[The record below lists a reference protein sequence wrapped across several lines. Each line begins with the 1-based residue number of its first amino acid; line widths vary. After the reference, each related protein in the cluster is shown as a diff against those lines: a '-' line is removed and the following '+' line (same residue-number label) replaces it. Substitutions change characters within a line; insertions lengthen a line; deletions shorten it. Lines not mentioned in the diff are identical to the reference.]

1 MKKIGSLFHIV
12 FVMLALALSAIG
24 QTPINVTT
32 QIGSKSVAQD
42 ENFILS
48 FTLTSADNN
57 ASFVLPTYKFPELLN
72 FKKQG
77 VSRSKA
83 SKSINGQMVNSYTF
97 SQYYEPDKSG
107 NFEINNE
114 WIEVGNQTYRLD
126 PFTIVVS
133 PAIDTEEFT
142 EELLPSELILSS
154 NDPFF
159 VITSNL
165 IKPFVGQG
173 FTLKMSF
180 FVPENNTQEFE
191 FDRNDIQIPALISK
205 MKPKFCWE
213 ENFGI
218 TTEQIAKVS
227 INKKKYTEYRF
238 FQATYFALQNQKI
251 QIPGLKFRVMSLTRK
266 GLETIKKP
274 IFFTSTPVEIKL
286 RDLPHH
292 PLSGKVP
299 VGNFQLKENISSSN
313 SKTGQPLVYSTSLIG
328 DGNEALWNYK
338 FPESDYFMNF
348 KPISVLTTVAPY
360 QEKMFG
366 NKTDKIQIIPKQP
379 GKFALNHYF
388 NWIYFNAKTEQFDTL
403 ISKIV
408 IDVTGNSSDH
418 VLNTDRIEDE
428 VYRGIENKN
437 TLEVSWARWV
447 NWSQLVNLILIFLV
461 IVIAFLVWK
470 KPK

>member
-1 MKKIGSLFHIV
+1 MKKLGSIFHIV
-12 FVMLALALSAIG
+12 FVMLTLAFSALG
-24 QTPINVTT
+24 QNTMTVTT
-32 QIGSKSVAQD
+32 QIGSKSIAQD

-48 FTLTSADNN
+48 FTLTSVEN
-57 ASFVLPTYKFPELLN
+57 ASASLPTYKFPELLN

-77 VSRSKA
+77 VSRAKA
-83 SKSINGQMVNSYTF
+83 SQSINGQMVNSYTF
-97 SQYYEPDKSG
+97 SQYYQPDKPG

-114 WIEVGNQTYRLD
+114 WIEVSNQTYRLE

-133 PAIDTEEFT
+133 PAVDAEEFT
-142 EELLPSELILSS
+142 EELLPSELMLTS

-159 VITSNL
+159 VITSNI

-180 FVPENNTQEFE
+180 FVPESNTQEFE
-191 FDRNDIQIPALISK
+191 FDHNDIQIPALISK

-218 TTEQIAKVS
+218 TTEQILKVS
-227 INKKKYTEYRF
+227 INKKRYTEYRF
-238 FQATYFALQNQKI
+238 FQATYFALENQKI
-251 QIPGLKFRVMSLTRK
+251 QIPALKFRVMSLNRK
-266 GLETIKKP
+266 GLEATKKP
-274 IFFTSTPVEIKL
+274 IFFTSAPVEIKL

-299 VGNFQLKENISSSN
+299 VGNFQLKENISSSISN
-313 SKTGQPLVYSTSLIG
+313 TGQPIMYTANLLG
-328 DGNEALWNYK
+328 DGNGVLWDNK
-338 FPESDYFMNF
+338 SPESDYFMNF
-348 KPISVLTTVAPY
+348 EPISVQTTVAPF

-379 GKFALNHYF
+379 GKFVLSHYF
-388 NWIYFNAKTEQFDTL
+388 NWIYFNVKTEQFDTL
-403 ISKIV
+403 KSKIV
-408 IDVTGNSSDH
+408 LDITGNSSDRL
-418 VLNTDRIEDE
+418 LNTGQDENE
-428 VYRGIENKN
+428 VYRGIENKK
-437 TLEVSWARWV
+437 TLDVTWARWV
-447 NWSQLVNLILIFLV
+447 NWSQLVNLILIFLT

>member
-1 MKKIGSLFHIV
+1 MKKSESVFHLV
-12 FVMLALALSAIG
+12 FVMLTLAFAAIG
-24 QTPINVTT
+24 QTPMSVTT
-32 QIGSKSVAQD
+32 QIGSKSISQD

-48 FTLTSADNN
+48 FTLASAEN
-57 ASFVLPTYKFPELLN
+57 ASATLPSYKFPELLN

-77 VSRSKA
+77 ISRAKA
-83 SKSINGQMVNSYTF
+83 SKSINGQIVNTYTF
-97 SQYYEPDKSG
+97 SQYYLPDKPG
-107 NFEINNE
+107 NFEIKNE
-114 WIEVGNQTYRLD
+114 YIEVANQTFRLE
-126 PFTIVVS
+126 PFEIVVS
-133 PAIDTEEFT
+133 PALETEEFT
-142 EELLPSELILSS
+142 EELLPSELILTS
-154 NDPFF
+154 NDPLF
-159 VITSNL
+159 VITSNTR
-165 IKPFVGQG
+165 KPFVGQG

-180 FVPENNTQEFE
+180 FVPESNVQEFE

-218 TTEQIAKVS
+218 TTEQIIKVS

-251 QIPGLKFRVMSLTRK
+251 QIPALKFKIISVIRK
-266 GLETIKKP
+266 GLEAIKKP
-274 IFFTSTPVEIKL
+274 VFFTSAPLEIKL

-292 PLSGKVP
+292 PLSDKVP
-299 VGNFQLKENISSSN
+299 VGIFQLKESISSLN
-313 SKTGQPLVYSTSLIG
+313 SKTGQPLQYTASLIG

-338 FPESDYFMNF
+338 TPESDYFMNF
-348 KPISVLTTVAPY
+348 VPISVQTTVAPF

-379 GKFALNHYF
+379 GKFALSHYF
-388 NWIYFNAKTEQFDTL
+388 NWIYFNVKTEQFDTL
-403 ISKIV
+403 KSKIV
-408 IDVTGNSSDH
+408 LDITGNSSDH
-418 VLNTDRIEDE
+418 VLNTDRAEDE

-447 NWSQLVNLILIFLV
+447 NWSQLVNLILIFLA
-461 IVIAFLVWK
+461 IVIAFLVLK

>member
-1 MKKIGSLFHIV
+1 MKKFESVFHLV
-12 FVMLALALSAIG
+12 FVMLTLAFAAIG
-24 QTPINVTT
+24 QTPMSVTT
-32 QIGSKSVAQD
+32 QIGSKSISQD

-48 FTLTSADNN
+48 FTLASAEN
-57 ASFVLPTYKFPELLN
+57 ASATLPIYKFPELLN

-77 VSRSKA
+77 ISRAKA
-83 SKSINGQMVNSYTF
+83 SKSMNGQIVNTYTF
-97 SQYYEPDKSG
+97 SQYYLPDKPG
-107 NFEINNE
+107 NFEIKNE
-114 WIEVGNQTYRLD
+114 YIEVANQTFRLE
-126 PFTIVVS
+126 PFEIVVS
-133 PAIDTEEFT
+133 PALETEEFT
-142 EELLPSELILSS
+142 EELLPSELILTS
-154 NDPFF
+154 NDPLF
-159 VITSNL
+159 VITSNTR
-165 IKPFVGQG
+165 KPFVGQG

-180 FVPENNTQEFE
+180 FVPESNVQEFE

-218 TTEQIAKVS
+218 TTEQIIKVS

-251 QIPGLKFRVMSLTRK
+251 QIPALKFKIISVIRK
-266 GLETIKKP
+266 GLEAIKKP
-274 IFFTSTPVEIKL
+274 VFFTSAPLEIKL

-292 PLSGKVP
+292 PLSEKVP
-299 VGNFQLKENISSSN
+299 VGIFQLKESISSLN
-313 SKTGQPLVYSTSLIG
+313 SKTGQPLQYTASLIG

-338 FPESDYFMNF
+338 TPESDYFMNF
-348 KPISVLTTVAPY
+348 VPISVQTTVAPF

-379 GKFALNHYF
+379 GKFALSHYF
-388 NWIYFNAKTEQFDTL
+388 NWIYFNVKTEQFDTL
-403 ISKIV
+403 KSKIV
-408 IDVTGNSSDH
+408 LDITGNSSDH
-418 VLNTDRIEDE
+418 VLNTDRTEDE

-447 NWSQLVNLILIFLV
+447 NWSQLVNLILIFLA
-461 IVIAFLVWK
+461 IVIAFLVLK

>member
-1 MKKIGSLFHIV
+1 MKKLGSIFHIV
-12 FVMLALALSAIG
+12 FLMLTLAFSALG
-24 QTPINVTT
+24 QNAMTVAT
-32 QIGSKSVAQD
+32 QIGSKSIAQD

-48 FTLTSADNN
+48 FTLTSVEN
-57 ASFVLPTYKFPELLN
+57 ASASLPAYKFPELLN

-77 VSRSKA
+77 VSRAKA

-97 SQYYEPDKSG
+97 SQYYQPDNAG

-114 WIEVGNQTYRLD
+114 FIEVGNQTYRIE

-133 PAIDTEEFT
+133 PAVDTEEFT
-142 EELLPSELILSS
+142 EELLPSELILTS

-159 VITSNL
+159 VITSNIL
-165 IKPFVGQG
+165 QPFVGQG

-180 FVPENNTQEFE
+180 FLPESNTQEFE
-191 FDRNDIQIPALISK
+191 FDHNDIQIPALIAK

-218 TTEQIAKVS
+218 TTEQILKVS
-227 INKKKYTEYRF
+227 INKKRYTEYRF

-251 QIPGLKFRVMSLTRK
+251 QIPALKFRVMSLNRR
-266 GLETIKKP
+266 GLEAIKKP
-274 IFFTSTPVEIKL
+274 IFFTSAPVEIKL

-299 VGNFQLKENISSSN
+299 VGNFQLKENISSPMT
-313 SKTGQPLVYSTSLIG
+313 KTGHPIMYTANLLG
-328 DGNEALWNYK
+328 DGNGVLWDNK
-338 FPESDYFMNF
+338 SPESDYFMNF
-348 KPISVLTTVAPY
+348 EPISVQTTVAPF

-379 GKFALNHYF
+379 GKFVMSHYF
-388 NWIYFNAKTEQFDTL
+388 NWIYFNVKTEQFDTL
-403 ISKIV
+403 KSKIV
-408 IDVTGNSSDH
+408 LDITGNSSDRL
-418 VLNTDRIEDE
+418 LNTGQDENE
-428 VYRGIENKN
+428 VYRGIENKK
-437 TLEVSWARWV
+437 TLDVTWARWV
-447 NWSQLVNLILIFLV
+447 NWSQLVNLILIFLT

>member
-1 MKKIGSLFHIV
+1 MKKSESVFHLV
-12 FVMLALALSAIG
+12 FVMLTLAFAAIG
-24 QTPINVTT
+24 QTPMSVTT
-32 QIGSKSVAQD
+32 QIGSKSISQD

-48 FTLTSADNN
+48 FTLASAEN
-57 ASFVLPTYKFPELLN
+57 ASATLPSYKFPELLN

-77 VSRSKA
+77 ISRAKA
-83 SKSINGQMVNSYTF
+83 SKSINGQIVNTYTF
-97 SQYYEPDKSG
+97 SQYYLPDKPG
-107 NFEINNE
+107 NFEIKNE
-114 WIEVGNQTYRLD
+114 YIEVANQTFRLE
-126 PFTIVVS
+126 PFEIVVS
-133 PAIDTEEFT
+133 PALETEEFT
-142 EELLPSELILSS
+142 EELLPSELILTS
-154 NDPFF
+154 NDPLF
-159 VITSNL
+159 VITSNTR
-165 IKPFVGQG
+165 KPFVGQG

-180 FVPENNTQEFE
+180 FVPESNVQEFE

-218 TTEQIAKVS
+218 TTEQIIKVS

-251 QIPGLKFRVMSLTRK
+251 QIPALKFKIISVIRK
-266 GLETIKKP
+266 GLEAIKKP
-274 IFFTSTPVEIKL
+274 VFFTSAPLEIKL

-292 PLSGKVP
+292 PLSEKVP
-299 VGNFQLKENISSSN
+299 VGIFQLKESISSLN
-313 SKTGQPLVYSTSLIG
+313 SKTGQPLQYTASLIG

-338 FPESDYFMNF
+338 TPESDYFMNF
-348 KPISVLTTVAPY
+348 VPISVQTTVAPF

-379 GKFALNHYF
+379 GKFALSHYF
-388 NWIYFNAKTEQFDTL
+388 NWIYFNVKTEQFDTL
-403 ISKIV
+403 KSKIV
-408 IDVTGNSSDH
+408 LDITGNSSDH
-418 VLNTDRIEDE
+418 VLNTDRAEDE

-447 NWSQLVNLILIFLV
+447 NWSQLVNLILIFLA
-461 IVIAFLVWK
+461 IVIAFLVLK

>member
-1 MKKIGSLFHIV
+1 MKKLGSIFHIV
-12 FVMLALALSAIG
+12 FVMLALAFSALG
-24 QTPINVTT
+24 QNAMTVTT
-32 QIGSKSVAQD
+32 QIGSKSIPQD

-48 FTLTSADNN
+48 FTLTSVEN
-57 ASFVLPTYKFPELLN
+57 ASASLPTYKFPELLN

-77 VSRSKA
+77 VSRAKA
-83 SKSINGQMVNSYTF
+83 SKSMNGQMVNSYTF
-97 SQYYEPDKSG
+97 SQYYQPDKPG

-114 WIEVGNQTYRLD
+114 GIEVGNQSYRLE

-133 PAIDTEEFT
+133 PAVDTEEFT
-142 EELLPSELILSS
+142 EELLPSELILTS

-159 VITSNL
+159 VITSNIL
-165 IKPFVGQG
+165 KPFVGQG

-180 FVPENNTQEFE
+180 FVPESNTQEFE
-191 FDRNDIQIPALISK
+191 FDHNDIQIPALISK

-218 TTEQIAKVS
+218 TTEQILKVS

-251 QIPGLKFRVMSLTRK
+251 QIPALKLRVMSLNRK
-266 GLETIKKP
+266 GLEAVKKP
-274 IFFTSTPVEIKL
+274 IFFTSAPIEIKL

-299 VGNFQLKENISSSN
+299 VGNFQLKENISSSMT
-313 SKTGQPLVYSTSLIG
+313 KTGQPIMYTANLLG
-328 DGNEALWNYK
+328 DGNGVLWDNK
-338 FPESDYFMNF
+338 SPESDYFLNF
-348 KPISVLTTVAPY
+348 EPISVQTTVAPF

-379 GKFALNHYF
+379 GKFVMSHYF
-388 NWIYFNAKTEQFDTL
+388 NWIYFNVKTEQFDTL
-403 ISKIV
+403 KSKIV
-408 IDVTGNSSDH
+408 LDITGNSSDRL
-418 VLNTDRIEDE
+418 LNTGQDENE
-428 VYRGIENKN
+428 VYRGIENKK
-437 TLEVSWARWV
+437 TLDVTWAKWV
-447 NWSQLVNLILIFLV
+447 NWSQLVNLILIFLT

>member
-1 MKKIGSLFHIV
+1 MKKLGSIFHIV
-12 FVMLALALSAIG
+12 FVMLTLAFSALG
-24 QTPINVTT
+24 QNAMTVTT
-32 QIGSKSVAQD
+32 QIGSKSIPQD

-48 FTLTSADNN
+48 FTLTSVEN
-57 ASFVLPTYKFPELLN
+57 ASASLPTYKFPELLN

-77 VSRSKA
+77 VSRAKA

-97 SQYYEPDKSG
+97 SQYYQPDKSG

-114 WIEVGNQTYRLD
+114 GIEVGNQTYRLE

-133 PAIDTEEFT
+133 PSVDTEEFT
-142 EELLPSELILSS
+142 EELLPSELILTS

-159 VITSNL
+159 VITSNIL
-165 IKPFVGQG
+165 KPFVGQG

-180 FVPENNTQEFE
+180 FVPESNTQEFE
-191 FDRNDIQIPALISK
+191 FDHNDIQIPALISK

-218 TTEQIAKVS
+218 TTEQILKVS
-227 INKKKYTEYRF
+227 INKKRYTEYRF

-251 QIPGLKFRVMSLTRK
+251 QIPALKLRVMSLNRK
-266 GLETIKKP
+266 GLEAVKKP
-274 IFFTSTPVEIKL
+274 IFFTSAPIEIKL

-299 VGNFQLKENISSSN
+299 VGNFQLKENISSSMT
-313 SKTGQPLVYSTSLIG
+313 KTGQPIMYTANLLG
-328 DGNEALWNYK
+328 DGNGVLWDNK
-338 FPESDYFMNF
+338 SPESDYFLNF
-348 KPISVLTTVAPY
+348 EPISVQTTVAPF

-379 GKFALNHYF
+379 GKFVMSHYF
-388 NWIYFNAKTEQFDTL
+388 NWIYFNVKTEQFDTL
-403 ISKIV
+403 KSKIV
-408 IDVTGNSSDH
+408 LDITGNSSDRL
-418 VLNTDRIEDE
+418 LNTGQDENE
-428 VYRGIENKN
+428 VYRGIENKK
-437 TLEVSWARWV
+437 TLDVTWAKWV
-447 NWSQLVNLILIFLV
+447 NWSQLVNLILIFLT

>member
-1 MKKIGSLFHIV
+1 MKKLGSIFHIV
-12 FVMLALALSAIG
+12 FVMVALAFSALG
-24 QTPINVTT
+24 QNAMTVTT
-32 QIGSKSVAQD
+32 QIGSKSIPQD

-48 FTLTSADNN
+48 FTLTSVEN
-57 ASFVLPTYKFPELLN
+57 ASASLPTYKFPELLN

-77 VSRSKA
+77 VSRAKA

-97 SQYYEPDKSG
+97 SQYYQPDKSG

-114 WIEVGNQTYRLD
+114 GIEVGNQTYRLE

-133 PAIDTEEFT
+133 PAVDTEEFT
-142 EELLPSELILSS
+142 EELLPSELILTS

-159 VITSNL
+159 VITSNIL
-165 IKPFVGQG
+165 KPFVGQG

-180 FVPENNTQEFE
+180 FVPESNTQEFE
-191 FDRNDIQIPALISK
+191 FDHNDIQIPALISK

-218 TTEQIAKVS
+218 TTEQILKVS
-227 INKKKYTEYRF
+227 INKKRYTEYRF

-251 QIPGLKFRVMSLTRK
+251 QIPALKLRVMSLNRK
-266 GLETIKKP
+266 GLEAVKKP
-274 IFFTSTPVEIKL
+274 IFFTSAPIEIKL

-299 VGNFQLKENISSSN
+299 VGNFQLKENISSSMT
-313 SKTGQPLVYSTSLIG
+313 KTGQPIMYTANLLG
-328 DGNEALWNYK
+328 DGNGVLWDNK
-338 FPESDYFMNF
+338 SPESDYFLNF
-348 KPISVLTTVAPY
+348 EPISVQTTVAPF

-379 GKFALNHYF
+379 GKFVMSHYF
-388 NWIYFNAKTEQFDTL
+388 NWIYFNVKTEQFDTL
-403 ISKIV
+403 KSKIV
-408 IDVTGNSSDH
+408 LDITGNSSDRL
-418 VLNTDRIEDE
+418 LNTGQDENE
-428 VYRGIENKN
+428 VYRGIENKK
-437 TLEVSWARWV
+437 TLDVTWAKWV
-447 NWSQLVNLILIFLV
+447 NWSQLVNLILIFLT

>member
-1 MKKIGSLFHIV
+1 MKKLGSIFHIV
-12 FVMLALALSAIG
+12 FVMLTLAFSALG
-24 QTPINVTT
+24 QNAMTVTT
-32 QIGSKSVAQD
+32 QIGSKSIAQD

-48 FTLTSADNN
+48 FTLTSVEN
-57 ASFVLPTYKFPELLN
+57 ASTSLPTYKFPELLN

-77 VSRSKA
+77 VSRAKA
-83 SKSINGQMVNSYTF
+83 SQSMNGQMVNSYTF
-97 SQYYEPDKSG
+97 SQYYQPDKPG

-114 WIEVGNQTYRLD
+114 WIEVGNQTYKLE

-133 PAIDTEEFT
+133 PSVDAEEFT
-142 EELLPSELILSS
+142 EELLPSELILTS

-159 VITSNL
+159 IITSNI

-180 FVPENNTQEFE
+180 FVPESNTQEFE
-191 FDRNDIQIPALISK
+191 FDHNDIQIPALISK

-218 TTEQIAKVS
+218 TTEQILKVS
-227 INKKKYTEYRF
+227 INKKRYTEYRF
-238 FQATYFALQNQKI
+238 FQATYFALENQKI
-251 QIPGLKFRVMSLTRK
+251 QIPALKFRVMSLNRK
-266 GLETIKKP
+266 GLEATKKP
-274 IFFTSTPVEIKL
+274 IFFTSAPVEIKL

-299 VGNFQLKENISSSN
+299 VGNFQLKENISSSISN
-313 SKTGQPLVYSTSLIG
+313 TGQPIMYTANLLG
-328 DGNEALWNYK
+328 DGNGVLWDNK
-338 FPESDYFMNF
+338 SPESDYFMNF
-348 KPISVLTTVAPY
+348 EPISVQTTVAPF

-379 GKFALNHYF
+379 GKFVLSHYF
-388 NWIYFNAKTEQFDTL
+388 NWIYFNVKTEQFDTL
-403 ISKIV
+403 KSKIV
-408 IDVTGNSSDH
+408 LDIRGNSSDRL
-418 VLNTDRIEDE
+418 LNTGQDENE
-428 VYRGIENKN
+428 VYRGIENKK
-437 TLEVSWARWV
+437 TLDVTWARWV
-447 NWSQLVNLILIFLV
+447 NWSQLVNLILIFLT

>member
-1 MKKIGSLFHIV
+1 MKKFESVFHLV
-12 FVMLALALSAIG
+12 FVMLTLAFAAIG
-24 QTPINVTT
+24 QTPMSVTT
-32 QIGSKSVAQD
+32 QIGSKSISQD

-48 FTLTSADNN
+48 FTLASAEN
-57 ASFVLPTYKFPELLN
+57 ASATLPSYKFPELLN

-77 VSRSKA
+77 ISRAKA
-83 SKSINGQMVNSYTF
+83 SKSMNGQIVNTYTF
-97 SQYYEPDKSG
+97 SQYYLPDKPG
-107 NFEINNE
+107 NFEIKNE
-114 WIEVGNQTYRLD
+114 YIEVANQTFRLE
-126 PFTIVVS
+126 PFEIVVS
-133 PAIDTEEFT
+133 PALETEEFT
-142 EELLPSELILSS
+142 EELLPSELILTS
-154 NDPFF
+154 NDPLF
-159 VITSNL
+159 VITSNTR
-165 IKPFVGQG
+165 KPFVGQG

-180 FVPENNTQEFE
+180 FVPESNVQEFE

-218 TTEQIAKVS
+218 TTEQIIKVS

-251 QIPGLKFRVMSLTRK
+251 QIPALKFKIISVIRK
-266 GLETIKKP
+266 GLEAIKKP
-274 IFFTSTPVEIKL
+274 VFFTSAPLEIKL

-292 PLSGKVP
+292 PLSEKVP
-299 VGNFQLKENISSSN
+299 VGIFQLKESISPVN
-313 SKTGQPLVYSTSLIG
+313 SKTGQPLQYTASLIG

-338 FPESDYFMNF
+338 TPESDYFMNF
-348 KPISVLTTVAPY
+348 VPISVQTTVAPF

-379 GKFALNHYF
+379 GKFALSHYF
-388 NWIYFNAKTEQFDTL
+388 NWIYFNVKTEQFDTL
-403 ISKIV
+403 KSKIV
-408 IDVTGNSSDH
+408 LDITGNSSDH
-418 VLNTDRIEDE
+418 VLNTDRAEDE

-447 NWSQLVNLILIFLV
+447 NWSQLVNLILIFLA
-461 IVIAFLVWK
+461 IVIAFLVLK